1 MAIRGLYNDTV
12 RVAYERIALA
22 KLSRHPFVNYMLYWI
37 AFNNCYVFL
46 WDADGKKVTQLKI
59 ENGGILTK
67 PNGSV
72 LVPQVKGQHTET
84 QRIEN
89 AFLHWNEKFKIAL
102 VKSPATHF
110 FVNRTP
116 RLKSYKSIEHDANGQ
131 KLNGVLDMA
140 KTIDENHPVWRP
152 IDRDAYERFRKRGRA
167 KNDIDLL
174 AGQILW
180 LLYAVRNNL
189 FHGSKV
195 ANDATDK
202 KVVENATTLL
212 TMILE
217 YLLPADVWK

>member
-1 MAIRGLYNDTV
+1 MAIPGLYNDTV
-12 RVAYERIALA
+12 RVAYESIALA
-22 KLSRHPFVNYMLYWI
+22 KLSRHPFVNYMNYWI

-46 WDADGKKVTQLKI
+46 WDADGKNLKQLKI
-59 ENGGILTK
+59 ENGGISTK

-72 LVPQVKGQHTET
+72 LIPQVIGQPTEK
-84 QRIEN
+84 QQIEN
-89 AFLHWNEKFKIAL
+89 AFLHWDEKFKIAL
-102 VKSPATHF
+102 VKSPATRF
-110 FVNRTP
+110 FVNRAP
-116 RLKSYKSIEHDANGQ
+116 KLASYKPIEHDANGQ

-140 KTIDENHPVWRP
+140 KTIDETHPVWRP
-152 IDRDAYERFRKRGRA
+152 IDIDAYERFVNGGRA
-167 KNDIDLL
+167 KNDVCLL

-195 ANDATDK
+195 ANDATDEE
-202 KVVENATTLL
+202 VVRNATALL

>member
-1 MAIRGLYNDTV
+1 MAIPGLYNDTV
-12 RVAYERIALA
+12 HVAYESIALA
-22 KLSRHPFVNYMLYWI
+22 QLSRHPFANYMNYWI

-46 WDADGKKVTQLKI
+46 WNADGKNVTQLKI
-59 ENGGILTK
+59 ENGGISTK

-72 LVPQVKGQHTET
+72 LIPQVTGQPTEK
-84 QRIEN
+84 QQIEN
-89 AFLHWNEKFKIAL
+89 AFSHLNEKFKIAL
-102 VKSPATHF
+102 IKSPAMHF

-116 RLKSYKSIEHDANGQ
+116 KLASYKPIEHDANGQ

-152 IDRDAYERFRKRGRA
+152 IDRDAYERFRKGGRA
-167 KNDIDLL
+167 KNDTDLL
-174 AGQILW
+174 AEQILW

-189 FHGSKV
+189 FHGSKA

-202 KVVENATTLL
+202 EVVENASSLL

-217 YLLPADVWK
+217 YLLPADAWK